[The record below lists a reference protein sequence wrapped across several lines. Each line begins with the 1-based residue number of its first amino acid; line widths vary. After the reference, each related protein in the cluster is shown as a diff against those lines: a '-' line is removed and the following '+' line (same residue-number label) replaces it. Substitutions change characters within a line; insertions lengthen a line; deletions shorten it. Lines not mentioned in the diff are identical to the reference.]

1 MMKTFVKSSSIA
13 GALMCG
19 VFFFTACSHDDDP
32 TPSPRP
38 QGTVSTELKMT
49 KSGFAYFS
57 FATNQ
62 MVEMQQRQKHRERR
76 AGTSLSTC

>member
-1 MMKTFVKSSSIA
+1 MKTFVKSSSIA

-38 QGTVSTELKMT
+38 QGTVST
-49 KSGFAYFS
+49 
-57 FATNQ
+57 
-62 MVEMQQRQKHRERR
+62 
-76 AGTSLSTC
+76 